1 MASDPGAATRVV
13 RSAVVDP
20 SGGGDWGG
28 RLFSSDLEGR
38 CSGSAREG
46 VGRPSGAIPP
56 ADMAGIAGGGRAEA
70 RAGGRRKE
78 VEKSAG

>member
-1 MASDPGAATRVV
+1 VV

-20 SGGGDWGG
+20 IGGGDWG
-28 RLFSSDLEGR
+28 RLFSPDPEGR

-46 VGRPSGAIPP
+46 VGRPRGAIPP

-70 RAGGRRKE
+70 SAGDGGRKG
-78 VEKSAG
+78 EKSAG